1 VEMLKW
7 SSSSPTQT
15 NGPVNI
21 TNIQTQS
28 VGEITTTTIY
38 NDTINKI
45 NEDKSIPE
53 EKKSKF
59 RRFLS
64 FFKERPTYY
73 MPLAVEF
80 IKHYLWPT

>member
-1 VEMLKW
+1 MLKW
-7 SSSSPTQT
+7 SSSHTQT

-28 VGEITTTTIY
+28 VGEITTTIY
-38 NDTINKI
+38 NDAIDKI